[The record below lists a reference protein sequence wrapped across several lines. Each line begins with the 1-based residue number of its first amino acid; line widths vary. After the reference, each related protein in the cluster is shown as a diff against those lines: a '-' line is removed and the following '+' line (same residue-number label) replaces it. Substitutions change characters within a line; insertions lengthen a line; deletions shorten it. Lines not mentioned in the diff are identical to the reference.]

1 MSLRRI
7 PEHPILCLITE
18 GILTDEN
25 FGHTS
30 ASLFDTINAVVHHNI
45 PIVQIRE
52 KGISAKHLFHLTS
65 RAVEVARNSATHIM
79 VNDRA
84 DIAAA
89 AGADGVQLTE
99 TSLPAEVVRQ
109 AFADLII
116 GVSTHSVSSIIAAAN
131 NGADFALFGPVFAT
145 PGKERTQGLDALAD
159 ACRAVVGFPVLAVGG
174 VNRSNSQLVLNAG
187 CAGFASI
194 RYLNNISE
202 LSEAGSYLKND
213 GR

>member
-1 MSLRRI
+1 LSLKRI

-18 GILTDEN
+18 GILTDES
-25 FGHTS
+25 FGHAS
-30 ASLFDTINAVVHHNI
+30 ASLFDTINAAVHHKI

-52 KGISAKHLFHLTS
+52 KGISAKHLFNLTS
-65 RAVEVARNSATHIM
+65 RAVEIARNSATHII

-99 TSLPAEVVRQ
+99 VSLPAEVVRQ
-109 AFADLII
+109 AFADLVI

-187 CAGFASI
+187 CAGFAAI
-194 RYLNNISE
+194 RYLNDISE
-202 LSEAGSYLKND
+202 LSEAGLT
-213 GR
+213 